1 MTRSASL
8 LLVAVAFL
16 SAASTAVLA
25 NPIWEV
31 PGDAI
36 LAVDFGRDG
45 GNGGTAEAGW
55 TVVDVVTESDGGWAG
70 QYHLHTTTV
79 GNITVTLWSDWLKF
93 YDRTGCTDSG
103 DFTWDQVYTDYAYG
117 VYGADLYIELSGA
130 GISPNATYG
139 ELYLL
144 HYDSQ
149 DGATMEAAFEI
160 NGVPVGTHTTDSDF
174 GLIANN
180 DPNGMFPLQNV
191 GADSAGKI
199 TILVS
204 SITPGGGAIRVNGLI
219 LTPEPS
225 SAVLLILGICAL
237 KGRRRSSRAG

>member
-1 MTRSASL
+1 MKRSASL
-8 LLVAVAFL
+8 LVAAV
-16 SAASTAVLA
+16 VLA
-25 NPIWEV
+25 AVSAPSLAGPIWEV
-31 PGDAI
+31 PSDAI

-55 TVVDVVTESDGGWAG
+55 TVVDVVTEGDGGCPG
-70 QYHLHTTTV
+70 NYYQTTV
-79 GNITVTLWSDWLKF
+79 GNITVTLWSSWLKL

-139 ELYLL
+139 QLYLL

-204 SITPGGGAIRVNGLI
+204 SITGGGGAIRVNGLI

>member
-1 MTRSASL
+1 MTRSAML
-8 LLVAVAFL
+8 LMAAAFL
-16 SAASTAVLA
+16 SAASTPVLA

-45 GNGGTAEAGW
+45 GIGGTPEPGW
-55 TVVDVVTESDGGWAG
+55 TVVDVVTESDGGCPG
-70 QYHLHTTTV
+70 NYYQTTV
-79 GNITVTLWSDWLKF
+79 GSITVTLWSNWLKF
-93 YDRTGCTDSG
+93 YDRTGIADSG

-149 DGATMEAAFEI
+149 DGTTMEAAFEI

-180 DPNGMFPLQNV
+180 DPNGIFPLQNV

-199 TILVS
+199 TIHVS
-204 SITPGGGAIRVNGLI
+204 SITPGGGAIRINGLI

-225 SAVLLILGICAL
+225 AAALLVLGVCAM
-237 KGRRRSSRAG
+237 RRRRRPRRAG